1 MFLVGEGFKPYQV
14 VVSEPR
20 SSLRKGTLYHGIMIW
35 TVVFYFKLR
44 KLCNFLLKKIAYI
57 CKNKTKHYAR
67 EASFSHKHL
76 VNESFLI

>member
-35 TVVFYFKLR
+35 TVVFYFRR
-44 KLCNFLLKKIAYI
+44 KLQSFRSLKKIAYI
-57 CKNKTKHYAR
+57 CKNKKHYAR